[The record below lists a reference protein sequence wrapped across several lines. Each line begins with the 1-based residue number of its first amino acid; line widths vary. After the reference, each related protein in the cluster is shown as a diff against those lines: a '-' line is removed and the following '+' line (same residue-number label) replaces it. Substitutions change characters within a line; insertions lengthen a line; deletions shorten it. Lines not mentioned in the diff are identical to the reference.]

1 MRNLIILRHGKT
13 DKNKL
18 KHTRRLTPDGQLQVF
33 NLASELKNYCAK
45 RTCIYC
51 SPTVRAKETAL
62 IISKIVAS
70 TKIIMAECRVLGIDT
85 IKNTIEANER
95 IGITPINTYFHLQNY
110 ESIGVESP
118 QALVFRWLKLCES
131 CDAETIIIVSHEVT
145 LEAFFYYQIFF
156 KVIYQSFTINFDYAD
171 YAILETKHHS

>member
-1 MRNLIILRHGKT
+1 MKTLIILRHGKT
-13 DKNKL
+13 DENKL
-18 KHTRRLTPDGQLQVF
+18 KHNRRLTQDGQLQVL
-33 NLASELKNYCAK
+33 NLAGELKSYCTK
-45 RTCIYC
+45 RTYIYC

-95 IGITPINTYFHLQNY
+95 RGIAPIKTYFDLQNY

-118 QALVFRWLKLCES
+118 EALVFRWVKLFEG
-131 CDAETIIIVSHEVT
+131 CDAETIIVVSHEVT
-145 LEAFFYYQIFF
+145 LEAFFYYQTFF

-171 YAILETKHHS
+171 YAILETKPHL

>member
-1 MRNLIILRHGKT
+1 MKTLIILRHGKT
-13 DKNKL
+13 DKNKS
-18 KHTRRLTPDGQLQVF
+18 KHNRRLTADGQLQVF
-33 NLASELKNYCAK
+33 NLACKLKNYCSK
-45 RTCIYC
+45 PTHIYC

-95 IGITPINTYFHLQNY
+95 RGITPIETYFDLQNY

-118 QALVFRWLKLCES
+118 EALVSRWLKLFES

-145 LEAFFYYQIFF
+145 LEAFFYYQTFF
-156 KVIYQSFTINFDYAD
+156 QVMYQSFTMNFDYAD